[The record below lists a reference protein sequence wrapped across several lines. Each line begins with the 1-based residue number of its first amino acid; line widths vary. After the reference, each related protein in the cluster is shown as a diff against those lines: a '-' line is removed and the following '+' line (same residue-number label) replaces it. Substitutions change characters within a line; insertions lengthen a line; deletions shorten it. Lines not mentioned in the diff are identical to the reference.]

1 VVAVAAFVAFVAA
14 FVAFALAATA
24 FAFAF
29 VFAAAFAFVAVVTA
43 AAAMFAPRRFVL
55 MGAGAAGDSVAAA
68 GKGQRAAGAHRE
80 ERHREECRQSLL
92 HERSFCSELRLV
104 VSVTFMAAPG
114 LVVAF
119 LVGAFA
125 GFFAFAAFAS
135 FAAFC
140 AFATAT
146 AGFPA
151 VALVAMAFAFADA
164 AFFGLFARAFVGN
177 ADAFAVHALRRFRF
191 FAGAFI
197 GKAHAFAVH
206 ALRRF
211 RFFAGAFIGHTHAF
225 AVDARGFVLVEARA
239 ARDAAATAAGQ
250 GQRAAGAE
258 QQQGSRKQGREA
270 LPCESSFAPRGHA
283 AARRAHRSQLD
294 SIERKRIERGTLVA
308 EHVGDVL
315 EVI

>member
-1 VVAVAAFVAFVAA
+1 VVAVAAFVAAFVAFVAA
-14 FVAFALAATA
+14 FVAFA
-24 FAFAF
+24 FAD
-29 VFAAAFAFVAVVTA
+29 AFAFVAVVTA
-43 AAAMFAPRRFVL
+43 AATAFAPRRFVL
-55 MGAGAAGDSVAAA
+55 MGAGAAGDSVAAT

-92 HERSFCSELRLV
+92 HERSFGCELRLV

-119 LVGAFA
+119 LVVAFA
-125 GFFAFAAFAS
+125 GFFAFAAFAAFGA
-135 FAAFC
+135 FAA
-140 AFATAT
+140 AT

-151 VALVAMAFAFADA
+151 VALAAMAFAFADA
-164 AFFGLFARAFVGN
+164 AFFGLFARAFVGD
-177 ADAFAVHALRRFRF
+177 ADAFAVHALRRFWF

-211 RFFAGAFIGHTHAF
+211 RFFAGAFVGYARAF

-258 QQQGSRKQGREA
+258 QQQGSRQQGREA